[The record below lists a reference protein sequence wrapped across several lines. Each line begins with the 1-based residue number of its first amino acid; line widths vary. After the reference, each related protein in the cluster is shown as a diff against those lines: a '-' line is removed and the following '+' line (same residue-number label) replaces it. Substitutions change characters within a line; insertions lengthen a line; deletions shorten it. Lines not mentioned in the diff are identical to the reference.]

1 MIGTTFVMRSLN
13 RFYLDRIAPLDT
25 QCMVDLHTPV
35 NGGRVDTLCNVTAAS
50 IAWLLTGK
58 DLAPPFSGAWYH
70 AAEGTGPEGVDRLIA
85 YGPDD
90 GETCFDEAH
99 VLLML
104 HRDGLTLQ
112 VDSHWAERR
121 TLTIREVD
129 AAPNPDLG
137 ECSRYILLSASE
149 GGDAPPRPTETASSE
164 TPLTSAVNCP
174 ITPI

>member
-1 MIGTTFVMRSLN
+1 MRSLN
-13 RFYLDRIAPLDT
+13 RFYLDRVAPLDT

-58 DLAPPFSGAWYH
+58 DLAPPFSGAWHH

-90 GETCFDEAH
+90 GETCFFDEAH

-121 TLTIREVD
+121 TLTLREVD

-137 ECSRYILLSASE
+137 QRARYILLSASE
-149 GGDAPPRPTETASSE
+149 GLGDAPPRPTETAPSETPSE
-164 TPLTSAVNCP
+164 TPLVNCP